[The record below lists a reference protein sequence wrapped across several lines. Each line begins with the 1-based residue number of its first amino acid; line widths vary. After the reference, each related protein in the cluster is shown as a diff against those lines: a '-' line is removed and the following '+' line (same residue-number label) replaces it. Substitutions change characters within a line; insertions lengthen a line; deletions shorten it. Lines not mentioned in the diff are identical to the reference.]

1 MDILQ
6 MGCAL
11 TYNQYLNN
19 DFKHSEYG
27 TQAILVTLVD
37 LSILTT
43 SEPVSDLTKPCL
55 LE

>member
-11 TYNQYLNN
+11 TYNQYLTNSY
-19 DFKHSEYG
+19 SEYG